1 MKTTWILI
9 TSILFLS
16 LLSFATE
23 HDIIKAA
30 KAGDALRVKSI
41 LETTPELVKI
51 TDDGIKATALHWA
64 AMYGR
69 KDVVRIILTYN
80 PDVNTEEAH
89 AGTTMH
95 WAAHY
100 DDAEVIEWLLDNGA
114 KIDHKNRYERTPLLV
129 AARRGCNDVVEFLI
143 ERGADMSATIKDG
156 STVLHIA
163 ASNGHTNVVETL
175 LAKGADANI
184 KNDRNETYKDV
195 LFTRPETTTIN
206 TDLLDEY
213 AGLYERQGGQTMDI
227 RKENDHLYYYAYGKD
242 ELLPI
247 SESYFIRHAELGY
260 FTFLRNEEGKVKE
273 LVYKTGTR
281 EYRAKKVKSYSDSPA
296 SGDHK

>member
-51 TDDGIKATALHWA
+51 TDNGIKATALHWA

-100 DDAEVIEWLLDNGA
+100 DDAEVIEWIMAQRSTTKTAMRGLPCSLLQG
-114 KIDHKNRYERTPLLV
+114 
-129 AARRGCNDVVEFLI
+129 GVV
-143 ERGADMSATIKDG
+143 M
-156 STVLHIA
+156 
-163 ASNGHTNVVETL
+163 TL
-175 LAKGADANI
+175 LN
-184 KNDRNETYKDV
+184 
-195 LFTRPETTTIN
+195 
-206 TDLLDEY
+206 
-213 AGLYERQGGQTMDI
+213 
-227 RKENDHLYYYAYGKD
+227 
-242 ELLPI
+242 
-247 SESYFIRHAELGY
+247 S
-260 FTFLRNEEGKVKE
+260 
-273 LVYKTGTR
+273 
-281 EYRAKKVKSYSDSPA
+281 
-296 SGDHK
+296 